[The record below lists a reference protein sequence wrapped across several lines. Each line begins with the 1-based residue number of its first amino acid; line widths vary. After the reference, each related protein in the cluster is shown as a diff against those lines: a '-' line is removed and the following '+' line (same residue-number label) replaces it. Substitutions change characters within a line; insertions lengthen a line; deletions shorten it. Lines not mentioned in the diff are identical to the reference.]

1 MHFKISG
8 IAMAEYSRLRESSN
22 FISYNTKGIQKIL
35 TETKIVWKMVY
46 RVSNEN
52 DVAEI
57 IDQLASFEFI

>member
-1 MHFKISG
+1 
-8 IAMAEYSRLRESSN
+8 MAEYSRLRESSN
-22 FISYNTKGIQKIL
+22 FISCNTKGIQKIL

-57 IDQLASFEFI
+57 IEQLASFEFI

>member
-22 FISYNTKGIQKIL
+22 FISYSAKGIQKIL

-57 IDQLASFEFI
+57 IEQLASFEFI

>member
-22 FISYNTKGIQKIL
+22 FISYNAKGIQKIL

-52 DVAEI
+52 GVAEI
-57 IDQLASFEFI
+57 IEQLASFEFI

>member
-1 MHFKISG
+1 
-8 IAMAEYSRLRESSN
+8 MAEYSRLRESSN
-22 FISYNTKGIQKIL
+22 FISYSAKGIQKIL

-57 IDQLASFEFI
+57 IEQLASFEFI

>member
-1 MHFKISG
+1 
-8 IAMAEYSRLRESSN
+8 MAEYSRLRESSN

>member
-1 MHFKISG
+1 
-8 IAMAEYSRLRESSN
+8 MAEYSRLRESCN

-57 IDQLASFEFI
+57 IEQLASFEFI